1 MNNDLNL
8 YDVFLSYHWTFH
20 NEIINLHRILTNQGY
35 KVWLDLVEIRFG
47 DHLEER
53 VENAIKLSGTFVCF
67 LSEDYI
73 NSKNCEL
80 ELRFAFE
87 KKKKMYVIFL
97 ESTNEM
103 SFNLNKFLASLNEKD
118 IFNNIYM
125 PKFII
130 NNSNTKSNTPSNL
143 NNDDGA
149 DHFRYDGNFKVKN
162 KINIEFT
169 ASEVSKFLDSNL
181 IKENVTLNF
190 LINYS
195 SLIFYNII
203 LF

>member
-1 MNNDLNL
+1 MNIDLNL

-130 NNSNTKSNTPSNL
+130 NNSMGDL
-143 NNDDGA
+143 
-149 DHFRYDGNFKVKN
+149 
-162 KINIEFT
+162 
-169 ASEVSKFLDSNL
+169 
-181 IKENVTLNF
+181 
-190 LINYS
+190 
-195 SLIFYNII
+195 
-203 LF
+203 